1 MPERILGLAEEISL
15 LVSRRVDDIQR
26 ITTKT
31 KLLAMNASI
40 EAARAGRA
48 GVGFAVVAEEVKAVS
63 DGGANL
69 VNELQAQLNPRIR
82 ELNTLD
88 GALIARL
95 RGTRLAD
102 LALNMIEI
110 IDRNLY
116 ERSCD
121 VRWWATDAAVVDCA
135 TRQDEAAAAHCSQ
148 RLGVILDSYTVYL
161 DLWVMDLR
169 GNVIANGRPEK
180 FPRAV
185 GQSVADATWFQHA
198 LATKD
203 GTEFAVADIAPVAAL
218 DGRLVATY
226 ATAIRTG
233 GETHGQPVGVLG
245 IFFDW
250 QAQSQTVV
258 DGIRLSSEEKPLTRS
273 LILDNSFK
281 VIAASDG
288 VGILQDHYPLETNG

>member
-121 VRWWATDAAVVDCA
+121 VRWWATDAAVGLCDT
-135 TRQDEAAAAHCSQ
+135 TRRGRSRPLLPTPWRDPGFLH
-148 RLGVILDSYTVYL
+148 RL
-161 DLWVMDLR
+161 
-169 GNVIANGRPEK
+169 P
-180 FPRAV
+180 
-185 GQSVADATWFQHA
+185 
-198 LATKD
+198 
-203 GTEFAVADIAPVAAL
+203 
-218 DGRLVATY
+218 
-226 ATAIRTG
+226 
-233 GETHGQPVGVLG
+233 
-245 IFFDW
+245 
-250 QAQSQTVV
+250 
-258 DGIRLSSEEKPLTRS
+258 
-273 LILDNSFK
+273 
-281 VIAASDG
+281 
-288 VGILQDHYPLETNG
+288 